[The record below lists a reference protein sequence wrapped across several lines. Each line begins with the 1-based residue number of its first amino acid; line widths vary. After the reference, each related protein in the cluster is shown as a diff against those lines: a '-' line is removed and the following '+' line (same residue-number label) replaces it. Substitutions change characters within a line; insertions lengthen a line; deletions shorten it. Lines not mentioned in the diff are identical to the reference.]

1 MDALDEVKFC
11 PLILY
16 SIWSEGRGLTNSE
29 IVSFTVIKLLIH

>member
-16 SIWSEGRGLTNSE
+16 SIWPGGRGLTNSE
-29 IVSFTVIKLLIH
+29 KVFTVTKLLIH